1 MDALSHSFE
10 AIWNK
15 NANPTSTSYAVE
27 AISLILQN
35 AEDFKKNP
43 LDLNIRKNL
52 LKAANKAGL
61 AFSNTKTAAAHSI
74 SYPLTI
80 HYGIPH
86 GIASSMSLIPLL
98 IINSESI
105 QKPLGKILEQ
115 NVLTFN
121 QFIEKIQSIPQGI
134 IPYNLGKWGVSE
146 ANLDQLASESFT
158 KGRMDNNVVELSV
171 SDVRSIL
178 NKIY

>member
-1 MDALSHSFE
+1 
-10 AIWNK
+10 
-15 NANPTSTSYAVE
+15 
-27 AISLILQN
+27 
-35 AEDFKKNP
+35 
-43 LDLNIRKNL
+43 
-52 LKAANKAGL
+52 
-61 AFSNTKTAAAHSI
+61 
-74 SYPLTI
+74 
-80 HYGIPH
+80 
-86 GIASSMSLIPLL
+86 MSLIPLL
-98 IINSESI
+98 NINSESI

-121 QFIEKIQSIPQGI
+121 QLIEKIQSIPQGI

-146 ANLDQLASESFT
+146 ANLDQLALESFT